1 MEKTV
6 EFNGKSVKLKAT
18 AALPRLYRI
27 LFSRDIFK
35 DMAPILKRYQNIKIR
50 SDADNEENLDVID
63 QIGDDDLEILE
74 NLTYSMARAADPEMK
89 QRTALEWLDQFSSTE
104 SMALQQQ
111 AFTLWAMDNFSID
124 ESKKKAV
131 LPNGK

>member
-1 MEKTV
+1 METTV
-6 EFNGKSVKLKAT
+6 ELNGKSIKLKAT

-35 DMAPILKRYQNIKIR
+35 DLAPILKRYQNIKVR
-50 SDADNEENLDVID
+50 PDADNEENLDVID

-74 NLTYSMARAADPEMK
+74 NLTYSMARAADPEME

-104 SMALQQQ
+104 SMVLQQQ

-131 LPNGK
+131 LPNVK

>member
-1 MEKTV
+1 METTV
-6 EFNGKSVKLKAT
+6 ELNGKSVKLKAT

-35 DMAPILKRYQNIKIR
+35 DLAPILKRYQNIKVK
-50 SDADNEENLDVID
+50 SDADNKENLDVID

-74 NLTYSMARAADPEMK
+74 NLTYSMARAADPEME

-124 ESKKKAV
+124 ESKKKTV
-131 LPNGK
+131 LPKGK

>member
-1 MEKTV
+1 METTV
-6 EFNGKSVKLKAT
+6 ELNGKSIKLKST

-35 DMAPILKRYQNIKIR
+35 DLTPILKRYQKIKVR
-50 SDADNEENLDVID
+50 PDADNEENLDVID

-74 NLTYSMARAADPEMK
+74 NLTYSMARAADPEME